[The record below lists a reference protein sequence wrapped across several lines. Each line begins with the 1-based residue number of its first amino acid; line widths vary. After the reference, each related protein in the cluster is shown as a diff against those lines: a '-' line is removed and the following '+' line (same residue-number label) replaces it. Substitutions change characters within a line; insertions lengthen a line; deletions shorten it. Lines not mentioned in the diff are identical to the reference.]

1 MLASSTGEPDRIY
14 SPQWVRARS
23 KRMPRENVP
32 ENRLRKK
39 VVIIGGGFAGLSA
52 AKALSSQ
59 PVDVLLIDR
68 RNHHTF
74 QPLLYQVA
82 LGVLSASD
90 IAQPL
95 RTALRRAPN
104 VQVLLDEVTEIVPDI
119 GRISLGSGSYIRYDY
134 LIIASGATHSYF
146 GNESWESDAPGLKS
160 IDDAI
165 EIRRRIML
173 AFEYA
178 ERNSWDTCKSEPINF
193 TIIGGGP
200 TGVELAGAIRDISTF
215 ILKHEYRSIDP
226 AACKVLLLEGSP
238 RILAHY
244 PEELSRKAEE
254 QLRKLG
260 VEVHTQTRVTQVDR
274 ESVWIGDVRL
284 PSTVTIWAAGVKASL
299 LGKCFQGSTDL
310 SGAVVVN
317 EFLNPKGYS
326 DVFVCG
332 DLAHFEQDGKR
343 VAGVAQP
350 AMQMGKHVARMIAED
365 ALGKPRTAFRY
376 FDKGDMA
383 TIGRHMAVADVRWP
397 LHARLSGYPA
407 WLAWLL
413 IHLLFLAGFRN
424 RASVFLSW
432 GLTFL
437 SQSQAAGLI
446 TEEPTGSNVDRH

>member
-1 MLASSTGEPDRIY
+1 M
-14 SPQWVRARS
+14 
-23 KRMPRENVP
+23 
-32 ENRLRKK
+32 
-39 VVIIGGGFAGLSA
+39 IIGGGFAGLSA
-52 AKALSSQ
+52 AKALSRQ
-59 PVDVLLIDR
+59 PVDVILIDR

-82 LGVLSASD
+82 LGVLSAGD

-95 RTALRRAPN
+95 RTALRGTRN
-104 VQVLLDEVTEIVPDI
+104 IQILLDEVTQIDPDLRTIVI
-119 GRISLGSGSYIRYDY
+119 GSGSFVQYDY
-134 LIIASGATHSYF
+134 LVVASGATHSYF
-146 GNESWESDAPGLKS
+146 GNQSWERDAPGLKS

-173 AFEYA
+173 AFEHA
-178 ERNSWDTCKSEPINF
+178 ERDSWDNGKTEPVNF

-215 ILKHEYRSIDP
+215 ILKREYRSIDP
-226 AACKVLLLEGSP
+226 TACKVLLLEGSP

-244 PEELSRKAEE
+244 PEELSRKAED

-260 VEVHTQTRVTQVDR
+260 VEVHTQTRVTHVDS

-284 PSTVTIWAAGVKASL
+284 PSTVTIWAAGVQASP
-299 LGKCFQGSTDL
+299 LGKCFPRSNDR
-310 SGAVVVN
+310 SGAIVVN
-317 EFLNPKGYS
+317 DFLNPNGYA

-332 DLAHFEQDGKR
+332 DLAHFEQDGER

-350 AMQMGKHVARMIAED
+350 AIQMGEHVARMIGAD
-365 ALGKPRTAFRY
+365 AFGKPRTAFRY

-397 LHARLSGYPA
+397 FHARFSGYPA

-413 IHLLFLAGFRN
+413 IHLFFLAGYRS

-437 SQSQAAGLI
+437 SRLQAAGLI
-446 TEEPTGSNVDRH
+446 TEKPTGSSVDRH

>member
-1 MLASSTGEPDRIY
+1 MQAVRV
-14 SPQWVRARS
+14 SPR
-23 KRMPRENVP
+23 KMPRQNAL

-52 AKALSSQ
+52 AKALSHQ
-59 PVDVLLIDR
+59 PVDIVLIDR

-90 IAQPL
+90 ITQPL

-104 VQVLLDEVTEIVPDI
+104 VQVLLDEVTKIVPNI
-119 GRISLGSGSYIRYDY
+119 GRITIASGSFVQYDY
-134 LIIASGATHSYF
+134 LIVASGATHSYY
-146 GNESWESDAPGLKS
+146 GNETWESDAPGLKS
-160 IDDAI
+160 IDNAI

-173 AFEYA
+173 AFEDA
-178 ERNSWDTCKSEPINF
+178 ERNAWDTYITEPVNF

-215 ILKHEYRSIDP
+215 ILKHEYRFIDP

-244 PEELSRKAEE
+244 PDELSRKAEG

-260 VEVHTQTRVTQVDR
+260 VEVHTNTRVTQGEKD
-274 ESVWIGDVRL
+274 SVWIGDVRL
-284 PSTVTIWAAGVKASL
+284 PSTVTLWAAGVEASP
-299 LGKCFQGSTDL
+299 LGKCFRDTHR

-326 DVFVCG
+326 DIFVCG

-343 VAGVAQP
+343 VAGVAQL
-350 AMQMGKHVARMIAED
+350 AMQMGKHAAKMIEED
-365 ALGKPRTAFRY
+365 TLGRPRTAFRY

-383 TIGRHMAVADVRWP
+383 TIGRHRAVADVRWP
-397 LHARLSGYPA
+397 FTTRLSGYPA

-413 IHLLFLAGFRN
+413 IHLFLLAGFRN

-432 GLTFL
+432 RLTYL
-437 SQSQAAGLI
+437 SRSQAAGLI
-446 TEEPTGSNVDRH
+446 MEEPKGSNVDRR

>member
-1 MLASSTGEPDRIY
+1 
-14 SPQWVRARS
+14 
-23 KRMPRENVP
+23 MPRKYALEHRV
-32 ENRLRKK
+32 RKK

-52 AKALSSQ
+52 AKALSRQ
-59 PVDVLLIDR
+59 PVDVILIDR

-82 LGVLSASD
+82 LGVLSAGD

-95 RTALRRAPN
+95 RTALRGTRN
-104 VQVLLDEVTEIVPDI
+104 IQILLDEVTQIDPDLRTIVI
-119 GRISLGSGSYIRYDY
+119 GSGSFVQYDY
-134 LIIASGATHSYF
+134 LVVASGATHSYF
-146 GNESWESDAPGLKS
+146 GNQSWERDAPGLKS

-173 AFEYA
+173 AFEHA
-178 ERNSWDTCKSEPINF
+178 ERDSWDNGKTEPVNF

-215 ILKHEYRSIDP
+215 ILKREYRSIDP
-226 AACKVLLLEGSP
+226 TACKVLLLEGSP

-244 PEELSRKAEE
+244 PEELSRKAED

-260 VEVHTQTRVTQVDR
+260 VEVHTQTRVTHVDS

-284 PSTVTIWAAGVKASL
+284 PSTVTIWAAGVQASP
-299 LGKCFQGSTDL
+299 LGKCFPRSNDR
-310 SGAVVVN
+310 SGAIVVN
-317 EFLNPKGYS
+317 DFLNPNGYA

-332 DLAHFEQDGKR
+332 DLAHFEQDGER

-350 AMQMGKHVARMIAED
+350 AIQMGEHVARMIGAD
-365 ALGKPRTAFRY
+365 AFGKPRTAFRY

-397 LHARLSGYPA
+397 FHARFSGYPA

-413 IHLLFLAGFRN
+413 IHLFFLAGYRS

-437 SQSQAAGLI
+437 SRLQAAGLI
-446 TEEPTGSNVDRH
+446 TEKPTGSSVDRH

>member
-1 MLASSTGEPDRIY
+1 VGNSRIE
-14 SPQWVRARS
+14 
-23 KRMPRENVP
+23 KNTEKNVP
-32 ENRLRKK
+32 ENRLRKRI
-39 VVIIGGGFAGLSA
+39 VIIGGGFPGLSA
-52 AKALSSQ
+52 AKALSRQ
-59 PVDVLLIDR
+59 PVDVVLIDR

-90 IAQPL
+90 IAQL
-95 RTALRRAPN
+95 LQVALRSAQN
-104 VQVLLDEVTEIVPDI
+104 VQILLDEVIEIAPDI
-119 GRISLGSGSYIRYDY
+119 GRITIGSGSHVRYHY

-146 GNESWESDAPGLKS
+146 GNESWESNAPGLKS
-160 IDDAI
+160 IDDAM

-178 ERNSWDTCKSEPINF
+178 ERNSWDTCKSEPITF

-200 TGVELAGAIRDISTF
+200 TGVELAGAIRVISTS

-244 PEELSRKAEE
+244 PEALSRKAEG
-254 QLRKLG
+254 QLRNLG
-260 VEVHTQTRVTQVDR
+260 VEVHLRTRVTQVDS

-284 PSTVTIWAAGVKASL
+284 PSTVTIWAAGIEASP
-299 LGKCFQGSTDL
+299 LGRCFPDSTDR
-310 SGAVVVN
+310 SGAVIVN
-317 EFLNPKGYS
+317 EFLNPKRYS
-326 DVFVCG
+326 DIFVCG

-343 VAGVAQP
+343 VARVAQA
-350 AMQMGKHVARMIAED
+350 AMQMGKHAAKMITED
-365 ALGKPRTAFRY
+365 ALEKPRTAFRY

-383 TIGRHMAVADVRWP
+383 TIGRHLAVADVRWP
-397 LHARLSGYPA
+397 FHAQLSGYPA

-413 IHLLFLAGFRN
+413 IHLFFLAGFRN

-432 GLTFL
+432 GLTYL
-437 SQSQAAGLI
+437 SRLHAAGLI
-446 TEEPTGSNVDRH
+446 TEEQKESNVDCG

>member
-1 MLASSTGEPDRIY
+1 
-14 SPQWVRARS
+14 
-23 KRMPRENVP
+23 
-32 ENRLRKK
+32 LRRKV

-52 AKALSSQ
+52 AKALSRQ
-59 PVDVLLIDR
+59 PVDVILIDR

-82 LGVLSASD
+82 LGVLSAGD
-90 IAQPL
+90 VAQPI
-95 RTALRRAPN
+95 RTALRGTSN
-104 VQVLLDEVTEIVPDI
+104 IQILLDEVTRIDPDLERIVI
-119 GRISLGSGSYIRYDY
+119 RSGSFIHYDY
-134 LIIASGATHSYF
+134 LVVASGATHSYF
-146 GNESWESDAPGLKS
+146 GNESWERYAPGLKS
-160 IDDAI
+160 IDHAI

-173 AFEYA
+173 AFESA
-178 ERNSWDTCKSEPINF
+178 ERDSWDGGNIEPVNF

-215 ILKHEYRSIDP
+215 ILKREYRSIDP
-226 AACKVLLLEGSP
+226 AACKVLLLEESP

-254 QLRKLG
+254 QLRELG
-260 VEVHTQTRVTQVDR
+260 VEVHTRCKVTQVDKD
-274 ESVWIGDVRL
+274 SVWIGEVRL
-284 PSTVTIWAAGVKASL
+284 PSAVTIWAAAVKASP
-299 LGKCFQGSTDL
+299 LGKCFPRDTDR
-310 SGAVVVN
+310 SGAIVVN

-326 DVFVCG
+326 DIFVCG

-343 VAGVAQP
+343 VAGLAQP
-350 AMQMGKHVARMIAED
+350 AMQMGEHVAKMIDAD

-397 LHARLSGYPA
+397 FHARLSGYPA
-407 WLAWLL
+407 WLAWLF
-413 IHLLFLAGFRN
+413 IHLFFLAGFRN
-424 RASVFLSW
+424 RASGFLSW

-437 SQSQAAGLI
+437 SRSQAAGLI

>member
-1 MLASSTGEPDRIY
+1 MFWS
-14 SPQWVRARS
+14 V
-23 KRMPRENVP
+23 
-32 ENRLRKK
+32 RLRKK

-52 AKALSSQ
+52 AKALSRQ
-59 PVDVLLIDR
+59 RVDTILIDR

-90 IAQPL
+90 ITQPL
-95 RTALRRAPN
+95 RTALRRATN
-104 VQVLLDEVTEIVPDI
+104 VQVILDEVTRIDPDL
-119 GRISLGSGSYIRYDY
+119 GRIVIGSGSFVQYDY
-134 LIIASGATHSYF
+134 LVLASGASHSYF

-160 IDDAI
+160 IDNAI

-173 AFEYA
+173 AFEDA
-178 ERNSWDTCKSEPINF
+178 ERNSWDTGKTDPVNF

-215 ILKHEYRSIDP
+215 LLKHEYRSIDP

-244 PEELSRKAEE
+244 PDELSRKAEI

-260 VEVHTQTRVTQVDR
+260 VEVHTKTKVTQVDSD
-274 ESVWIGDVRL
+274 SVWIDDVRL
-284 PSTVTIWAAGVKASL
+284 PSTVTIWAAGVEASP
-299 LGKCFQGSTDL
+299 LGKYFRGNTDR

-317 EFLNPKGYS
+317 EFLNPKGYP
-326 DVFVCG
+326 DIFVCG

-350 AMQMGKHVARMIAED
+350 AMQMGKHVAKMIAED
-365 ALGKPRTAFRY
+365 ALGRPRTAFRY

-383 TIGRHMAVADVRWP
+383 TIGRHLAVADVKWP
-397 LHARLSGYPA
+397 FTARLSGYPA

-413 IHLLFLAGFRN
+413 IHLFFLAGFRN

-432 GLTFL
+432 GLTYL
-437 SQSQAAGLI
+437 SRSQAAGLI
-446 TEEPTGSNVDRH
+446 TEEPKGSNVDRR

>member
-1 MLASSTGEPDRIY
+1 
-14 SPQWVRARS
+14 
-23 KRMPRENVP
+23 MPRENVL
-32 ENRLRKK
+32 ESRLRKK

-52 AKALSSQ
+52 AKALSRQ
-59 PVDVLLIDR
+59 PVDTILIDR

-90 IAQPL
+90 ITQPL
-95 RTALRRAPN
+95 RTALRRATN
-104 VQVLLDEVTEIVPDI
+104 VQVILDEVTRIDPDL
-119 GRISLGSGSYIRYDY
+119 GRIVIGSGSFVQYDY
-134 LIIASGATHSYF
+134 LVLASGASHSYF

-160 IDDAI
+160 IDNAI

-173 AFEYA
+173 AFEDA
-178 ERNSWDTCKSEPINF
+178 ERNSWDTGKTEPVNF

-215 ILKHEYRSIDP
+215 LLKHEYRSIDP

-244 PEELSRKAEE
+244 PDELSRKAEI

-260 VEVHTQTRVTQVDR
+260 VEVHTKTKVTQVDSD
-274 ESVWIGDVRL
+274 SVWIDDVRL
-284 PSTVTIWAAGVKASL
+284 PSTVTIWAAGVEASP
-299 LGKCFQGSTDL
+299 LGKYFRGNTDR

-317 EFLNPKGYS
+317 EFLNPKGYP
-326 DVFVCG
+326 DIFVCG

-350 AMQMGKHVARMIAED
+350 AMQMGKHVAKMIAED
-365 ALGKPRTAFRY
+365 ALGRPRTAFRY

-383 TIGRHMAVADVRWP
+383 TIGRHLAVADVKWP
-397 LHARLSGYPA
+397 FTARLSGYPA

-413 IHLLFLAGFRN
+413 IHLFFLAGFRN

-432 GLTFL
+432 GLTYL
-437 SQSQAAGLI
+437 SRSQAAGLI
-446 TEEPTGSNVDRH
+446 TEEPKGSNVDRR

>member
-1 MLASSTGEPDRIY
+1 
-14 SPQWVRARS
+14 
-23 KRMPRENVP
+23 MPIKYALEH
-32 ENRLRKK
+32 RLRKK

-52 AKALSSQ
+52 AKALSRQ
-59 PVDVLLIDR
+59 PVDVILIDR

-82 LGVLSASD
+82 LGVLSAGD

-95 RTALRRAPN
+95 RTALRGTKN
-104 VQVLLDEVTEIVPDI
+104 IQILLDEVTRIDPDI
-119 GRISLGSGSYIRYDY
+119 GRIAMGSGSFVQYDY
-134 LIIASGATHSYF
+134 LVIASGATHSYF

-160 IDDAI
+160 IDNAI

-173 AFEYA
+173 GFEYA
-178 ERNSWDTCKSEPINF
+178 ERDSWDNGKTEPVTF

-215 ILKHEYRSIDP
+215 ILKREYRSIDP

-260 VEVHTQTRVTQVDR
+260 VEVHTQTRVTQIDS

-284 PSTVTIWAAGVKASL
+284 PSTVTIWAAGVQASP
-299 LGKCFQGSTDL
+299 LGKCFQGSTDR

-317 EFLNPKGYS
+317 EFLNPKGYP

-350 AMQMGKHVARMIAED
+350 AMQMGKHVAKMIAED
-365 ALGKPRTAFRY
+365 TLGKRRTAFRY

-397 LHARLSGYPA
+397 FHARLSGYPA

-413 IHLLFLAGFRN
+413 IHLLFLAGYRN

-437 SQSQAAGLI
+437 SRSQAAGLI
-446 TEEPTGSNVDRH
+446 TEEPTGSKVDRH

>member
-1 MLASSTGEPDRIY
+1 
-14 SPQWVRARS
+14 
-23 KRMPRENVP
+23 
-32 ENRLRKK
+32 LRKK

-52 AKALSSQ
+52 AKALSHQ
-59 PVDVLLIDR
+59 PVDIVLIDR
-68 RNHHTF
+68 RNYHTF

-90 IAQPL
+90 ITQPL

-104 VQVLLDEVTEIVPDI
+104 VQVLLDEVSKIVPDI
-119 GRISLGSGSYIRYDY
+119 GRITIASGSCVQYDY
-134 LIIASGATHSYF
+134 LIVASGATHSYF
-146 GNESWESDAPGLKS
+146 GNETWESDAPGLKS
-160 IDDAI
+160 IDNAI

-173 AFEYA
+173 AFEDA
-178 ERNSWDTCKSEPINF
+178 ERNAWDTYITEPVNF

-215 ILKHEYRSIDP
+215 ILKHEYRFVDP

-244 PEELSRKAEE
+244 PDELSRKAEG

-260 VEVHTQTRVTQVDR
+260 VEVHTNTRVTQVEKD
-274 ESVWIGDVRL
+274 SVWIGDVRL
-284 PSTVTIWAAGVKASL
+284 PSTVTLWAAGVEASP
-299 LGKCFQGSTDL
+299 LGKCFRDTHR

-326 DVFVCG
+326 DIFVCG

-343 VAGVAQP
+343 VAGVAQL
-350 AMQMGKHVARMIAED
+350 AMQMGKHAAKMIEED
-365 ALGKPRTAFRY
+365 TLGRPRTAFRY
-376 FDKGDMA
+376 FDKGDIA
-383 TIGRHMAVADVRWP
+383 TIGRHRAVADVRWP
-397 LHARLSGYPA
+397 FTTRLSGYPA

-413 IHLLFLAGFRN
+413 IHLFFLAGFRN

-432 GLTFL
+432 GLTYL
-437 SQSQAAGLI
+437 SRSQAAGLI
-446 TEEPTGSNVDRH
+446 MEEPKGSNVDRR

>member
-1 MLASSTGEPDRIY
+1 
-14 SPQWVRARS
+14 
-23 KRMPRENVP
+23 
-32 ENRLRKK
+32 LRKQ

-52 AKALSSQ
+52 AKALSCQ
-59 PVDVLLIDR
+59 PVDVVLIDR

-82 LGVLSASD
+82 LGVLCASD

-95 RTALRRAPN
+95 RAALRKFPN

-119 GRISLGSGSYIRYDY
+119 GRITIGSGSYVRYDY

-146 GNESWESDAPGLKS
+146 GNECWESDAPGLKS

-178 ERNSWDTCKSEPINF
+178 ERKSWDTCKSEPINF
-193 TIIGGGP
+193 AIIGGGP

-215 ILKHEYRSIDP
+215 ILRHEYRSIDP

-244 PEELSRKAEE
+244 PEELSRKAED

-260 VEVHTQTRVTQVDR
+260 VEVHMRTRVTHVDS

-284 PSTVTIWAAGVKASL
+284 PSTVTIWAAGVAASP
-299 LGKCFQGSTDL
+299 LGRCLPGSTDR

-326 DVFVCG
+326 EIFVCG
-332 DLAHFEQDGKR
+332 DLAHVEQDGKR
-343 VAGVAQP
+343 VAGVAQA
-350 AMQMGKHVARMIAED
+350 AMQMGKHAAKMIAED

-383 TIGRHMAVADVRWP
+383 TIGRHLAVADLKWP
-397 LHARLSGYPA
+397 FHARLGGYPA

-413 IHLLFLAGFRN
+413 IHLFFLAGYRN

-432 GLTFL
+432 GLTYL
-437 SQSQAAGLI
+437 SRSQAAGLI
-446 TEEPTGSNVDRH
+446 TEEQKGSNVDCG

>member
-1 MLASSTGEPDRIY
+1 LR
-14 SPQWVRARS
+14 R
-23 KRMPRENVP
+23 NV
-32 ENRLRKK
+32 

-52 AKALSSQ
+52 AKALSRQ
-59 PVDVLLIDR
+59 PVDVILIDR

-82 LGVLSASD
+82 LGVLSAGD
-90 IAQPL
+90 VAQPI
-95 RTALRRAPN
+95 RTALRGTSN
-104 VQVLLDEVTEIVPDI
+104 IQILLDEVTRIDPDLERIVI
-119 GRISLGSGSYIRYDY
+119 RSGSFIHYDY
-134 LIIASGATHSYF
+134 LVVASGATHSYF
-146 GNESWESDAPGLKS
+146 GNESWERYAPGLKS
-160 IDDAI
+160 IDHAI

-173 AFEYA
+173 AFESA
-178 ERNSWDTCKSEPINF
+178 ERDSWDGGNIEPANF

-215 ILKHEYRSIDP
+215 ILKREYRSIDP
-226 AACKVLLLEGSP
+226 AACKVLLLEESP

-254 QLRKLG
+254 QLRELG
-260 VEVHTQTRVTQVDR
+260 VEVHTRCKVTQVDKD
-274 ESVWIGDVRL
+274 SVWIGEVRL
-284 PSTVTIWAAGVKASL
+284 PSAVTIWAAGVKASP
-299 LGKCFQGSTDL
+299 LGKCFPRDTDR
-310 SGAVVVN
+310 SGAIVVN

-326 DVFVCG
+326 DIFVCG

-343 VAGVAQP
+343 VAGLAQP
-350 AMQMGKHVARMIAED
+350 AMQMGEHVAKMIDAD

-397 LHARLSGYPA
+397 FHARLSGYPA
-407 WLAWLL
+407 WLAWLF
-413 IHLLFLAGFRN
+413 IHLFFLAGFRN
-424 RASVFLSW
+424 RASGFLSW

-437 SQSQAAGLI
+437 SRSQAAGLI

>member
-1 MLASSTGEPDRIY
+1 MLK
-14 SPQWVRARS
+14 Q
-23 KRMPRENVP
+23 NVP

-39 VVIIGGGFAGLSA
+39 IVIIGGGFAGLSA
-52 AKALSSQ
+52 AKALSRQ
-59 PVDVLLIDR
+59 PVDVVLIDR

-119 GRISLGSGSYIRYDY
+119 GRITIGSGSYVRYDY

-146 GNESWESDAPGLKS
+146 GKESWESDAPGLKS

-165 EIRRRIML
+165 KIRRRIML

-178 ERNSWDTCKSEPINF
+178 ERNSWDTCKSEPVNF

-200 TGVELAGAIRDISTF
+200 TGVELAGAIRVISTF
-215 ILKHEYRSIDP
+215 ILKREYRSIDP
-226 AACKVLLLEGSP
+226 AACKVLLLGGSP

-244 PEELSRKAEE
+244 PEVLSRKAED
-254 QLRKLG
+254 QLRELG
-260 VEVHTQTRVTQVDR
+260 VEVHIRTRVTHVDG

-284 PSTVTIWAAGVKASL
+284 PSTVTIWAAGVEASL
-299 LGKCFQGSTDL
+299 LGRCFPGNTDR

-326 DVFVCG
+326 DIFVCG

-343 VAGVAQP
+343 VAGVAQA
-350 AMQMGKHVARMIAED
+350 AMQMGKHAAKMIAED

-383 TIGRHMAVADVRWP
+383 TIGRHLAVADVRWP
-397 LHARLSGYPA
+397 FHAHLSGYPA
-407 WLAWLL
+407 WLTWLFV
-413 IHLLFLAGFRN
+413 HLLFLAGYRN

-432 GLTFL
+432 GLTYL
-437 SQSQAAGLI
+437 SRSQAAGLI
-446 TEEPTGSNVDRH
+446 TQEQKGSNVDRGEKSGRIWS